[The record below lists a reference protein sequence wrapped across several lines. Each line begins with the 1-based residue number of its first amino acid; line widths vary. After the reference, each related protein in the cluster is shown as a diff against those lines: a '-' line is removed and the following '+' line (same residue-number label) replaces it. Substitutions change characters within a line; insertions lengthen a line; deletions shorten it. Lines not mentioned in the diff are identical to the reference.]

1 MSVLKG
7 HWWGVVQSQRLTDG
21 GREPAKGSPTQQDGV
36 RGGPRRRS
44 CQFSV
49 WGSLHRIKSLFP
61 VEPLL
66 SQAEWT
72 RLKRTSASNASMTL
86 QLCGNMSE
94 SPYHP
99 PQGLS
104 STFCSEQ
111 SSLPGPESH
120 GGGPQLCH
128 QVYHLWS
135 RGLARDP
142 SQQSLWPGASPCALQ
157 ERRSGARADGN
168 GDDNND
174 NKLAWSTHSAP
185 EPVTNGPPAFSLFTL

>member
-36 RGGPRRRS
+36 RGGPRQRS

-66 SQAEWT
+66 SRAEWT
-72 RLKRTSASNASMTL
+72 RLKRTSVSNVSMTL

-94 SPYHP
+94 SPYYP

-135 RGLARDP
+135 RGLAHDP

-157 ERRSGARADGN
+157 E
-168 GDDNND
+168 
-174 NKLAWSTHSAP
+174 
-185 EPVTNGPPAFSLFTL
+185 